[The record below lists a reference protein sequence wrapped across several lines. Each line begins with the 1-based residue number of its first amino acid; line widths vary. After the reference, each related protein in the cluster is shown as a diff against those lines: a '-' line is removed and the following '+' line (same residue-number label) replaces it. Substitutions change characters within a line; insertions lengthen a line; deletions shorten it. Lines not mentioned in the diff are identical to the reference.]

1 MARGIFL
8 PPART
13 APARGLAE
21 RAKTFFVERWSG
33 RVLLGALALR
43 IACALLPFLPHL
55 VAVLAD
61 FVLLGFA
68 VFFAFRLARAALRRL
83 LWRIRTKLLVSYL
96 FIALVPVVLLGLFF
110 LIASFLFV
118 GLVASQLVTAELT
131 RVGQVV
137 KAAAQAAAT
146 DLPPTDAAAGAAF
159 ASRLKAA
166 RGLPPN
172 LAYAFARRGHVVAV
186 SGDVPQTLPAWL
198 KDDEF
203 AGVVRPAK
211 DRNVL
216 RVVWRQGADYAIFD
230 VPMDA
235 ALFADLEKQTGLH
248 VFSWQEVR
256 KDLSRHRRHG
266 RKRDADAEDEEEEPD
281 FVFGIDGDEQPEAGA
296 ASPAPGSTNPAPRA
310 GLAFVALAERF
321 DWQTGKKEIE
331 PLTFQFQP
339 LELFRRLSP
348 GLIPWEREEK
358 RRMVDVLFY
367 ALGALG
373 VVFLVVYAVAL
384 LLGVLLARSV
394 TASVHALSVGTNR
407 VRQGD
412 FSHPVNVRSR
422 DQLGELGESFNL
434 MAQGIQDLLREQAE
448 KERLEEE
455 LRIARQIQMSLLPAQ
470 GAVSLPGLRIAAL
483 CLPAAEVGGD
493 YYDLLPLSP
502 TRMGVLVADVSGK
515 GTSAA
520 LYMAELK
527 GLVLSL
533 SRIYDS
539 PRRLLAEANR
549 ILSANMDARSFITMT
564 YAVVDT
570 AARTMCYARA
580 GHNPIIHLDA
590 DTGRTRVLTPPGLGL
605 GIDRGDRFEEILEE
619 AEVSLAEGDLFLF
632 FTDGLSEAMNPEAEL
647 FGEGRLRKVIEE
659 SEGLESDAIK
669 ERILEEIRRFVA
681 GAAQHDDMTLVVL
694 KVVR

>member
-1 MARGIFL
+1 MARGFIL

-21 RAKTFFVERWSG
+21 RAKSFVFQRWPG
-33 RVLLGALALR
+33 RLLLGALFVR
-43 IACALLPFLPHL
+43 LLYGVTPIVPEA
-55 VAVLAD
+55 VAILAD
-61 FVLLGFA
+61 VVLWAFGLYFG
-68 VFFAFRLARAALRRL
+68 FRLIRVVLRRL

-110 LIASFLFV
+110 LIAGFLLV
-118 GLVASQLVTAELT
+118 GLVASQQVTGELG
-131 RVGQVV
+131 RVAQVV
-137 KAAAQAAAT
+137 KAAAEAAAT
-146 DLPPTDAAAGAAF
+146 ELPAGDAAAGAAF
-159 ASRLKAA
+159 AARLRAA
-166 RGLPPN
+166 RGLPSS
-172 LAYAFARRGHVVAV
+172 LSYAFSRRGHLVA
-186 SGDVPQTLPAWL
+186 SAGDAPRTLPEWL
-198 KDDEF
+198 EEEEF
-203 AGVVRPAK
+203 TGLVRGSAGG
-211 DRNVL
+211 NVL
-216 RVVWRQGADYAIFD
+216 RVVWRQGVAWAVFD
-230 VPMDA
+230 LPVGP
-235 ALFADLEKQTGLH
+235 ALFADLEKQTGIH
-248 VFSWQEVR
+248 VF
-256 KDLSRHRRHG
+256 RREETESSGPGG
-266 RKRDADAEDEEEEPD
+266 RKRTSRVVVELDDENGQGVRLGE
-281 FVFGIDGDEQPEAGA
+281 GA
-296 ASPAPGSTNPAPRA
+296 RS

-321 DWQTGKKEIE
+321 DWETGKKEIE

-358 RRMVDVLFY
+358 RKMVDVLFY

-384 LLGVLLARSV
+384 ALGLLLARSV

-412 FSHPVNVRSR
+412 FSHPVKVRSR

-434 MAQGIQDLLREQAE
+434 MAHGIKDLLREQAE

-470 GAVSLPGLRIAAL
+470 GVSLPGLRIAAL

-539 PRRLLAEANR
+539 PRLLLGEANR
-549 ILSANMDARSFITMT
+549 ILSANMDRHSFITMT

-570 AARTMCYARA
+570 AARTMRYARA
-580 GHNPIIHLDA
+580 GHNPIIHLEA
-590 DTGRTRVLTPPGLGL
+590 GTGRTRVLTPPGLGL
-605 GIDRGDRFEEILEE
+605 AIDRGARFEEILEE
-619 AEVSLAEGDLFLF
+619 AEAPLSEGDLFLF

-647 FGEGRLRKVIEE
+647 FGESRLRKVIEE
-659 SEGLESDAIK
+659 SEGLESDAVK
-669 ERILEEIRRFVA
+669 ERILDEIRRFVG